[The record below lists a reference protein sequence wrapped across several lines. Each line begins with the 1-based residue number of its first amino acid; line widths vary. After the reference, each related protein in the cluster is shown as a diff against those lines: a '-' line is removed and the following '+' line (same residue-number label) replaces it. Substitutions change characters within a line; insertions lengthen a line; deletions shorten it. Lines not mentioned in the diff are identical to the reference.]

1 MRLNDFRNV
10 MLRAALIATLP
21 VLPFGTALAQDGY
34 PSKQVTFVTPGTPGS
49 TSDIMPRVIAEELAP
64 RLGKAVVV
72 QNASGGSGLVSAN
85 SALGQ
90 PADGHTIWLGT
101 MGTLTINPF
110 VMDTMPFDSLKAWTP
125 VALAA
130 AMPLVLVVNPEKTP
144 VKSIAELVA
153 MAKERPGKLTFGSA
167 GIGSSYAITMFVL
180 GKQAGVQFTHV
191 PYKGTAPAV
200 SDVVAGELTMMAP
213 DVGLVKAQIDSGK
226 LRALAVTSPQ
236 RSELLP
242 NVPTFKE
249 LGYDINIS
257 LWYGVFVRSE
267 TPKPIVDRLTEELR
281 VVMKSPKLKARWD
294 TLGLEVGDKFGDDF
308 ANYYRSEYQRWGD
321 ILKPLGIKAEQ

>member
-1 MRLNDFRNV
+1 
-10 MLRAALIATLP
+10 
-21 VLPFGTALAQDGY
+21 
-34 PSKQVTFVTPGTPGS
+34 
-49 TSDIMPRVIAEELAP
+49 
-64 RLGKAVVV
+64 
-72 QNASGGSGLVSAN
+72 
-85 SALGQ
+85 
-90 PADGHTIWLGT
+90 
-101 MGTLTINPF
+101 
-110 VMDTMPFDSLKAWTP
+110 
-125 VALAA
+125 
-130 AMPLVLVVNPEKTP
+130 LVLVVNPEKTP
-144 VKSIAELVA
+144 VKSVAELIA